1 MSFKSKENFGV
12 EHPKVTYPTGV
23 PGGVNNGS
31 VSFQSLLTAI
41 SNCAVPLVH
50 QLIQQTPSLVH
61 EKGWHGQTAL
71 HKACLMG
78 DWSICFLLLEA
89 GSDPNALND
98 FDETPLLYACKRGL
112 ASNVHLLVQR
122 NGDLRATDKNGLGVT
137 HHCSQTGSVFVMLY
151 LESQGFSFK
160 ELDRNLQSPLH
171 IVCQYGHVDA
181 FKFLIK
187 KQRSSIEQRDIDGNT
202 PLHIAAREGQSY
214 LTWLI
219 ISMSRCSILHERNK
233 AGFTPLDLAKQRDK
247 YGHKELIP
255 VLEYY
260 GKQDHSLVPKGP
272 LGLWYSQLLIPG
284 LTYGSL
290 VGGVYL
296 SGYQYQGLVILAG
309 MLVFLWYLMGNYHRM
324 SHISRWP
331 NPIYAGM
338 FGAGIFH
345 SSLLYFVQILPYTM
359 YNNLLTL
366 VCLSLLCAL
375 LYFYYKVLTVDPGL
389 VTQSIHDK
397 ETGKPM
403 TIVDLCVPHRKID
416 LLCVHCNIIRSSL
429 TKHCKLCEK
438 CFYQMDHHC
447 LFLLRCVAKGNH
459 SMFVWFITFVMLCM
473 LIFLGNIAMYCFIVY
488 PDKSGGEML
497 YYMFWSD
504 GWVLS
509 MAVMNIGSL
518 IWGVN
523 LLRYQLSLVSKGY
536 TTVFK
541 GSESILTSNER
552 LLNIMYFLM
561 GYEPFAQDP
570 LFCAQYA
577 V

>member
-1 MSFKSKENFGV
+1 MSFKSKDNFGV

-23 PGGVNNGS
+23 PAGVNNGS
-31 VSFQSLLTAI
+31 VNFQSLLTAI

-50 QLIQQTPSLVH
+50 QLIQQSPSLVH

-98 FDETPLLYACKRGL
+98 FDETPVHYACKRGL
-112 ASNVHLLVQR
+112 ASVVHLLVQR
-122 NGDLRATDKNGLGVT
+122 NGNLKATDRNGLGVT

-151 LESQGFSFK
+151 LEAQGMGFS
-160 ELDRNLQSPLH
+160 ELDKNLQTPLH

-181 FKFLIK
+181 FKFLTK
-187 KQRSSIEQRDIDGNT
+187 NQRSNLEQRDIDGNT
-202 PLHIAAREGQSY
+202 PLHVAAREGQSL

-219 ISMSRCSILHERNK
+219 LSKQRYSALHERNK
-233 AGFTPLDLAKQRDK
+233 AGFTPLELAKQRDK
-247 YGHKELIP
+247 YGHKQLIP

-260 GKQDHSLVPKGP
+260 AKQDQSKVPGGP
-272 LGLWYSQLLIPG
+272 WGLWYSQLLIPG
-284 LTYGSL
+284 LTYGTL
-290 VGGVYL
+290 VAGVYL
-296 SGYQYQGLVILAG
+296 SGLQYQTLVILAG
-309 MLVFLWYLMGNYHRM
+309 MLVFFWYLMKNYHRM
-324 SHISRWP
+324 SHISCWP

-345 SSLLYFVQILPYTM
+345 STVLYFVQILPYT
-359 YNNLLTL
+359 YYHNTVTV
-366 VCLSLLCAL
+366 VCLALLSCL
-375 LYFYYKVLTVDPGL
+375 LYFYYKVLTVEPGR
-389 VTQSIHDK
+389 VTQSILDK

-403 TIVDLCVPHRKID
+403 TIVDLCIPHRKID
-416 LLCVHCNIIRSSL
+416 LLCVHCNIVRSPL

-438 CFYQMDHHC
+438 CYHQMDHHC
-447 LFLLRCVAKGNH
+447 LFLLRCIAKDNRT
-459 SMFVWFITFVMLCM
+459 MFVWFITFVMMCM
-473 LIFLGNIAMYCFIVY
+473 LIFLVQIGLYCSIIY
-488 PDKSGGEML
+488 PDKAVGAML

-504 GWVLS
+504 GWVFS

-518 IWGVN
+518 IWGMN
-523 LLRYQLSLVSKGY
+523 LLRYQLNLVSKGY
-536 TTVFK
+536 TTVFR

-552 LLNIMYFLM
+552 LLNIMYFLL